1 MEKNLVLRRVVT
13 LEGWLLRLYVLTNKK
28 EAVCREINS
37 KNYRHNIELHAYLLL
52 SEPLNS
58 FSVAQHF
65 SIDLLTTVN
74 LELNSSFDE
83 HSITRKVKSKI
94 D

>member
-13 LEGWLLRLYVLTNKK
+13 LEGWLLRLYVLTNKE

-37 KNYRHNIELHAYLLL
+37 SKKNIVTNIELHVYLLL
-52 SEPLNS
+52 NEPLNS

-65 SIDLLTTVN
+65 SIDLFN
-74 LELNSSFDE
+74 YKFG
-83 HSITRKVKSKI
+83 IK
-94 D
+94 